1 MTRHAKSAT
10 RNLAERLR
18 RHAGAFIGICALTYF
33 GYHLTL
39 GERGLGAW
47 TRLSDELA
55 TAEAETESSLAA
67 ERELEHRV
75 GLMRSESLDPDLLD
89 EQVRATFGYIRADEV
104 VIYDAPAQ

>member
-1 MTRHAKSAT
+1 MIGG
-10 RNLAERLR
+10 RNVAERLR

-47 TRLSDELA
+47 LRLSGELA
-55 TAEAETESSLAA
+55 AAEAELELSLAA

-75 GLMRSESLDPDLLD
+75 NLMRSENLDPDMLD
-89 EQVRATFGYIRADEV
+89 EQVRAAFGYLRGDEV
-104 VIYDAPAQ
+104 VVYIAPE